1 MAEGGEPPP
10 PTGEDD
16 APPPPPVSLS
26 IQDWMRNILTNRN
39 RSRSRDNAGRW
50 DNTDRIDNAS
60 ETGNE
65 DDDEDSNHGEWT
77 AEEVIHRT
85 FTEQD
90 PIGLMLINMSYDNMR
105 LLNKA
110 GIKESHV
117 NLKDLCQ
124 NFYMEKHRHP
134 TVNSLVEGSAK
145 LVEKRMLDCDLNTHR
160 MNLGI
165 SPPSWFSP
173 VPTLHTA
180 TAKFEAGKHFPS
192 RKEKFSGKA
201 GDGMNIVE
209 FLSIANAAQG
219 VLKLSEDEFIECLLN
234 SVTGKAHAHLASWVE
249 QGEDISGIY
258 HLLEL
263 HYDSRLSAVDARK
276 VLSTYKILKSS
287 NLADGVSH
295 ILDLATRVS
304 THVP

>member
-39 RSRSRDNAGRW
+39 RSWSRDNAGRW

-77 AEEVIHRT
+77 AEEVIYRT

-90 PIGLMLINMSYDNMR
+90 PIGLMLINMSRDNMP

-117 NLKDLCQ
+117 NLKDLCR
-124 NFYMEKHRHP
+124 NFYMEKH
-134 TVNSLVEGSAK
+134 
-145 LVEKRMLDCDLNTHR
+145 
-160 MNLGI
+160 
-165 SPPSWFSP
+165 
-173 VPTLHTA
+173 
-180 TAKFEAGKHFPS
+180 
-192 RKEKFSGKA
+192 
-201 GDGMNIVE
+201 
-209 FLSIANAAQG
+209 
-219 VLKLSEDEFIECLLN
+219 
-234 SVTGKAHAHLASWVE
+234 
-249 QGEDISGIY
+249 
-258 HLLEL
+258 
-263 HYDSRLSAVDARK
+263 
-276 VLSTYKILKSS
+276 
-287 NLADGVSH
+287 
-295 ILDLATRVS
+295 
-304 THVP
+304 